1 MYSYI
6 IHISRSFGSLTL
18 ARDKPGCL
26 LAFVGPMQWHA
37 PIESNL
43 HLNLTKE
50 LRATIGGYC
59 ILSYYI
65 LYTIYYILY
74 KLNGGTQTQQQYH
87 KVYVDGKGTQWWK
100 TTQTQRFAF
109 HKEKPYV
116 CFSWAKCDS
125 RVCIWFHV
133 QPGLEMNYGK
143 GMTTTVYIQVIYRV
157 G

>member
-74 KLNGGTQTQQQYH
+74 TIYYILYTIYYILYTFKGSAFLDLNPFPEPRTCCHSRAPVILQRACCNVGTNSNHHQHLDLNPSYSGG
-87 KVYVDGKGTQWWK
+87 
-100 TTQTQRFAF
+100 
-109 HKEKPYV
+109 
-116 CFSWAKCDS
+116 S
-125 RVCIWFHV
+125 R
-133 QPGLEMNYGK
+133 P
-143 GMTTTVYIQVIYRV
+143 
-157 G
+157 